1 MRLLDTTTLKL
12 KTFIGDQK
20 PEYAILSHTWGDDEV
35 LFEDIQ
41 NKSIQQWKVKA
52 GADKVVKSAKIAAKL
67 GIAYIWIDTCSG
79 GLGGDGRHIGGSSV
93 HTKMVWASR
102 RTTTRAEDRAYS
114 LMGLFDVNMP
124 LLYGEGGERA
134 FERLQDEI
142 IKRTN
147 DQSILLHGSKHYINH
162 LAKSPDD
169 FTSFY
174 KFMKSERDYD
184 LPFQKTSDGI
194 DVSLGLC
201 PTRHGGLFWGIIE
214 AHFRDDPLQLDRPAF
229 QLNCVGKGST
239 YQRNGQI
246 VYRVQRGDEGQMEVV
261 DESERYKFSRLA
273 RYDAKLYDFIPPPTI
288 FDVRSNEATFEYYY
302 GPLFTDQFQLSDV
315 YLHLVDIQS
324 WPEEKATKADTPTL
338 EYMVARLSRLPI
350 VTQKHENPSMDE
362 VASCIGE
369 LGVKYDHHA
378 GTSIVMS
385 NGVRVNA
392 WTREEAFLEEKVYH
406 LHMVVD
412 QHNSIPSGNTTEEH
426 SSGERPKK
434 GLFGRFR

>member
-41 NKSIQQWKVKA
+41 NKSIERWKVKA

-67 GIAYIWIDTCSG
+67 GIAYIWIDTCCIDKSSSSE
-79 GLGGDGRHIGGSSV
+79 LSEAINSMFKWYRDSHICYAYLSDVHSEGMENRENGIVPFEYSRWFRRGWTLQELIAPANMQFFDKAYSV

-229 QLNCVGKGST
+229 QLNCVG
-239 YQRNGQI
+239 RLL
-246 VYRVQRGDEGQMEVV
+246 YRRTGDE
-261 DESERYKFSRLA
+261 
-273 RYDAKLYDFIPPPTI
+273 I
-288 FDVRSNEATFEYYY
+288 
-302 GPLFTDQFQLSDV
+302 
-315 YLHLVDIQS
+315 
-324 WPEEKATKADTPTL
+324 
-338 EYMVARLSRLPI
+338 
-350 VTQKHENPSMDE
+350 
-362 VASCIGE
+362 
-369 LGVKYDHHA
+369 
-378 GTSIVMS
+378 
-385 NGVRVNA
+385 
-392 WTREEAFLEEKVYH
+392 
-406 LHMVVD
+406 
-412 QHNSIPSGNTTEEH
+412 
-426 SSGERPKK
+426 
-434 GLFGRFR
+434 